1 MAGDHTQLVVVI
13 GASAGQAKKM
23 IISERIVCEYL
34 TQRGLTPQQFT
45 KAEMRKGRTPDFRVR
60 HKDKLAFY
68 CEVKHSQ
75 KDR

>member
-1 MAGDHTQLVVVI
+1 
-13 GASAGQAKKM
+13 M